1 MRAFYLFEFCD
12 QTWIPRGARECLYEI
27 MDACNSGLRSFN
39 REVALTAIRIA
50 HEHHLTKIVELGAG
64 RGPVTNELVKH
75 DATQGMRLVT
85 CDLVPNV
92 EEYRKLE
99 TNHPDRVFPIY
110 SPVDLT
116 QTQESLNDAVLIL
129 AGVMHHIPFELRRA
143 VIGSLTETNSQVAIF
158 EPLLRTW
165 LSMFLATL
173 SFFPA
178 IFLPITFFGRPGKL
192 RRILWCW
199 LVPIVPL
206 MFVWDGVT
214 SCLRQ
219 WTVKEWQAAFADLNS
234 SPKVQFVQGFN
245 SLKFFWAGVKP
256 ALGYQPTGLGRIQ
269 LQDQSKA

>member
-12 QTWIPRGARECLYEI
+12 QTWIPSGARECLYEI

-39 REVALTAIRIA
+39 REVATTALRIA
-50 HEHHLTKIVELGAG
+50 NEHQLTKVVELGAG
-64 RGPVTNELVKH
+64 RGPVTNELVKL
-75 DATQGMRLVT
+75 DSTESMRFVA
-85 CDLVPNV
+85 CDLVPNI

-99 TNHPDRVFPIY
+99 EKYPDRVFPIY

-129 AGVMHHIPFELRRA
+129 AGVMHHIPFELRPA
-143 VIGSLTETNSQVAIF
+143 VISSLSATNSQVAIF

-165 LSMFLATL
+165 LSMFMATL

-178 IFLPITFFGRPGKL
+178 VFLPITFFGRPGKL

-199 LVPIVPL
+199 LIPIVPF

-219 WTVKEWQAAFADLNS
+219 WTMKEWQAAFATLEP
-234 SPKVQFVQGFN
+234 SPKVKYVKGFN
-245 SLKFFWAGVKP
+245 SLKFFWAGTKSN
-256 ALGYQPTGLGRIQ
+256 AKHQ
-269 LQDQSKA
+269 LSASTVPHNVGG